1 MLEKLIVSAPGKRS
15 ETPGCKPC
23 KHPHA
28 NSWSGLCLGLL
39 IRNQPR
45 RSYWGYFLLFLSSS
59 YSPNLAL
66 PIRAGI
72 SAIDN
77 AGYTYYGTARL
88 EWQLG
93 ECPRVAFQPPGSLCR
108 LGDSAHARW
117 DLGYPAG
124 NISEL
129 AHILKLQRNITSIPL
144 TVALSSPFT
153 TTIHPERGHPMKYG
167 KHTAWTTSPMRASLR
182 SGSWKR

>member
-1 MLEKLIVSAPGKRS
+1 MLEKLIVSAPGKRP

-28 NSWSGLCLGLL
+28 NSWSGLLWGLL

-45 RSYWGYFLLFLSSS
+45 RSCLGYFLFSLSLS
-59 YSPNLAL
+59 YSLNLAL
-66 PIRAGI
+66 ASRVII

-77 AGYTYYGTARL
+77 AGHAYYGSARP

-93 ECPRVAFQPPGSLCR
+93 ECPRVAFQPSGSLCR

-124 NISEL
+124 NINKL
-129 AHILKLQRNITSIPL
+129 AHIWKLQRNITSIPL
-144 TVALSSPFT
+144 TAPLSSHFT
-153 TTIHPERGHPMKYG
+153 TTIHPECGHPMKYG

-182 SGSWKR
+182 SGSRKR